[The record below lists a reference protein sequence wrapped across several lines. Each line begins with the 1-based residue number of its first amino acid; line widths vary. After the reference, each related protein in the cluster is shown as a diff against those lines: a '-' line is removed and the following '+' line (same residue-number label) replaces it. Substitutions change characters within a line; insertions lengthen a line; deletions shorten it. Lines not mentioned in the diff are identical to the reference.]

1 VPELPEVETTRR
13 GLAPHLQ
20 GQRIEAVIVRNRAL
34 RWPIPR
40 DLAKQVCGRT
50 VRAVERRGKYLLI
63 DCGTGWM
70 ILHLGMSGS
79 LQVVPKGTPAGK
91 HDHVDLVLS
100 SGIIARL
107 TDPRRFGALL
117 WEADDPHRHPLLAR
131 LAPEPLGTEFHAAWL
146 HARTRGR
153 SAAIKTVVMDSH
165 IVVGVGN
172 IYASESL
179 FRAGIHPG
187 LAAGRVSLLRC
198 TILVAAIRETLAAAI
213 AAGGSTLRDY
223 VGAEGDP
230 GYFQQTYFVYGR
242 EGKPC
247 RVCGTTI
254 KALRQGQ
261 RATFFCP
268 VCQRR

>member
-1 VPELPEVETTRR
+1 MPELPEVETTRR
-13 GLAPHLQ
+13 GLAPHMQ
-20 GQRIEAVIVRNRAL
+20 GQRIEGVIVRNRAL

-40 DLAKQVCGRT
+40 DFAKQVCGRT

-63 DCGTGWM
+63 DCGTGWI

-79 LQVVPKGTPAGK
+79 LQVVPNGTPAGK
-91 HDHVDLVLS
+91 HDHVDLVLG

-117 WEADDPHRHPLLAR
+117 WAAGDPHRHPLLAR
-131 LAPEPLGTEFHAAWL
+131 LAPEPLGVEFDAAWL
-146 HARTRGR
+146 YARTRGR
-153 SAAIKTVVMDSH
+153 SAAIKSVVMDSH

-179 FRAGIHPG
+179 FRAGIHPR
-187 LAAGRVSLLRC
+187 LAAGRISLLRC
-198 TILVAAIRETLAAAI
+198 NTLVNSIRETLAAAI
-213 AAGGSTLRDY
+213 EAGGSSLRDY
-223 VGAEGDP
+223 VGVEGDP
-230 GYFQQTYFVYGR
+230 GCFQQTYFVYGR
-242 EGKPC
+242 HGKPC

-254 KALRQGQ
+254 RSLRQGQ
-261 RATFFCP
+261 RSTFFCP

>member
-1 VPELPEVETTRR
+1 MPELPEVETTRR
-13 GLAPHLQ
+13 GLAPHMQ

-50 VRAVERRGKYLLI
+50 VRGVERRGKYLLI
-63 DCGTGWM
+63 DCGAGWI

-79 LQVVPKGTPAGK
+79 LRVVPKKTPAGK
-91 HDHVDLVLS
+91 HDHVDLVLG
-100 SGIIARL
+100 SGMVARL

-117 WEADDPHRHPLLAR
+117 WQAGDPHLHPLLAQ
-131 LAPEPLGTEFHAAWL
+131 LAPEPLGAEFDAAWL

-153 SAAIKTVVMDSH
+153 RAAIKAVVMDSH
-165 IVVGVGN
+165 VVVGVGN
-172 IYASESL
+172 IYASEAL

-198 TILVAAIRETLAAAI
+198 HKLVAAIRETLAAAI
-213 AAGGSTLRDY
+213 EAGGSTLRDY
-223 VGAEGDP
+223 VGTEGDP
-230 GYFQQTYFVYGR
+230 GYFQHTHFVYGR
-242 EGKPC
+242 QGEPC

-254 KALRQGQ
+254 KALRQAQ
-261 RATFFCP
+261 RSTFFCP